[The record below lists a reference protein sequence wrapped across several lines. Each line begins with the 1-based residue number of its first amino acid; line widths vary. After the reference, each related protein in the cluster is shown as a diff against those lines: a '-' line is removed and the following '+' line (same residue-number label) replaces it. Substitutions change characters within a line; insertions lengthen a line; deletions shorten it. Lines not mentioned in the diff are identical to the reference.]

1 MKKVIKKKVESVKKA
16 KVTASSPELLERKY
30 EVCTKIDKLDASFGN
45 GELNQVVEKLN
56 EVIEKINK
64 CQ

>member
-1 MKKVIKKKVESVKKA
+1 MKKVIKKKEKSVKKVVEA
-16 KVTASSPELLERKY
+16 EVV
-30 EVCTKIDKLDASFGN
+30 VCTKIDKLDASFGN
-45 GELNQVVEKLN
+45 GELMQVVEKLN

>member
-1 MKKVIKKKVESVKKA
+1 MPKII
-16 KVTASSPELLERKY
+16 KVTASNPELLEREYK
-30 EVCTKIDKLDASFGN
+30 VCKHIDKLEPSFGN